1 MMDKES
7 GTLYNNLICIDKPT
21 VRNLN
26 IMKKLLNRKYLLC
39 CILSI
44 SIISLFA
51 FTLQPPNITVYLAG
65 DSTMADKEVKYY
77 PETGWG
83 MPFKAFFN
91 NTVTVANI
99 AKNGRSTK
107 SFITEGLWKSITD
120 KLNQG
125 DYVLIQFGHNDEVP
139 TKKSATTEVEFH
151 DNLLRFVNETR
162 AKQGI
167 PVLITPVARRKFD
180 DKGTIVGTHEVYS
193 EIVRKL
199 AAEQNVPLIDL
210 DKESKALLQTM
221 GVENSKFL
229 YNHLQAGENP
239 NYPDG
244 RADDTHFSEFGARK
258 MAQIVLADIRAL
270 KLELTERIVNSTN
283 KSTVPPAA
291 K

>member
-1 MMDKES
+1 
-7 GTLYNNLICIDKPT
+7 
-21 VRNLN
+21 
-26 IMKKLLNRKYLLC
+26 MKKLLNRKYLLC

-44 SIISLFA
+44 SIISFFA

-65 DSTMADKEVKYY
+65 DSTMADKEVKAY

-107 SFITEGLWKSITD
+107 SFINEGLWQSITD
-120 KLNQG
+120 KLKQG

-139 TKKSATTEVEFH
+139 TKASATTEVQFH

-162 AKQGI
+162 AKQAI

-180 DKGTIVGTHEVYS
+180 AAGNIVGTHEVYS
-193 EIVRKL
+193 EIIRKL
-199 AAEQNVPLIDL
+199 AADQKVPLIDL

-229 YNHLQAGENP
+229 YNYLQPGENP

-244 RADDTHFSEFGARK
+244 RGDDTHFSEFGARK

-270 KLELTERIVNSTN
+270 KLELADRIVIGTN
-283 KSTVPPAA
+283 KPNVPPAA